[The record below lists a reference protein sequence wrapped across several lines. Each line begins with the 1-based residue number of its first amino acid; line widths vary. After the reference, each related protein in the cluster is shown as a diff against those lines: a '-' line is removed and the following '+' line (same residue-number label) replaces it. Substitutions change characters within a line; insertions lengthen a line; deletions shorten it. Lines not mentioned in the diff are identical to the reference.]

1 MGAELTGADLT
12 SALVT
17 RPAARQAR
25 ARRLSPAQYRLRRR
39 VRRGLLLAA
48 LALTLF
54 YTLFPYYW
62 AIVSSTKQGDLLYQG
77 ALLPALDLRYYRSL
91 ADNPVFVRSLLNS
104 VFVAGVTTAISLVL
118 GIGAAYALG
127 RIAFPQRRAV
137 LIFVLLISIFP
148 QVVVLSGMFELVQ
161 AIGLYNR
168 PSALVVTYLLSTV
181 PFTTWI
187 LTSFI
192 REFPQELEEAAIMDG
207 ASHWRILTRILLPL
221 MGPAL
226 ASTGILAFI
235 LAWNEFL
242 FALTFILTDENRT
255 VPVAIGLLA
264 GGSRF
269 EYPFGQI
276 MAASVT
282 VTLPLIILVL
292 VFQRKIVSGLTAGAV
307 KG

>member
-1 MGAELTGADLT
+1 MASDAALRLPAT
-12 SALVT
+12 SA
-17 RPAARQAR
+17 
-25 ARRLSPAQYRLRRR
+25 RRR
-39 VRRGLLLAA
+39 AAGSFRRQRLVKRILFYLAVA
-48 LALTLF
+48 LSLF

-62 AIVSSTKQGDLLYQG
+62 AIVSSTKQGDRLFDR
-77 ALLPALDLRYYRSL
+77 ALLPDFDFTHYRALFENAS
-91 ADNPVFVRSLLNS
+91 FMRSLLNS
-104 VFVAGVTTAISLVL
+104 VFVASGTTAVSLVL
-118 GIGAAYALG
+118 GISAAYALG
-127 RIAFPQRRAV
+127 RISFPQRRFV
-137 LIFVLLISIFP
+137 LILILMISIFP

-161 AIGLYNR
+161 WLGLFNR
-168 PSALVVTYLLSTV
+168 PSALILTYLLSTV

-187 LTSFI
+187 LTTFI
-192 REFPQELEEAAIMDG
+192 REFPRELEEAAIVDG

-255 VPVAIGLLA
+255 VPVAIGLIS
-264 GGSRF
+264 GSSRY

-282 VTLPLIILVL
+282 VTLPLIVLVL
-292 VFQRKIVSGLTAGAV
+292 LFQRKIVSGLTAGAV

>member
-1 MGAELTGADLT
+1 MTDQAIAKTRRKRHSPAFYRFQRRAKLVLFWCAV
-12 SALVT
+12 ALV
-17 RPAARQAR
+17 
-25 ARRLSPAQYRLRRR
+25 
-39 VRRGLLLAA
+39 LL
-48 LALTLF
+48 

-62 AIVSSTKQGDLLYQG
+62 AIVSSTKQGSALFDGAMVPAMDFRHYQ
-77 ALLPALDLRYYRSL
+77 ALFA
-91 ADNPVFVRSLLNS
+91 NPVFMGSILNS
-104 VFVAGVTTAISLVL
+104 VFVAASTTLISLIL
-118 GIGAAYALG
+118 GITAAYALG
-127 RIAFPQRRAV
+127 RIDFPQRRGV
-137 LIFVLLISIFP
+137 LIGVLLISIFP
-148 QVVVLSGMFELVQ
+148 QIVVLSGMFELVQ
-161 AIGLYNR
+161 WFGLYNR
-168 PSALVVTYLLSTV
+168 PGSLVLSYLLATV

-192 REFPQELEEAAIMDG
+192 REFPRELEEAAVMDG
-207 ASHWRILTRILLPL
+207 ASHFRILTQILLPL

-255 VPVAIGLLA
+255 VPVAIGLLSGA
-264 GGSRF
+264 SRY
-269 EYPFGQI
+269 EYPFGPI

-292 VFQRKIVSGLTAGAV
+292 MFQRWIVSGLTAGAV